1 MVKTGGFIY
10 ILTNRNHT
18 VLYTGVT
25 ANLKRRIG
33 EHKQKMVEGFS
44 KKYNL
49 TQLIFAEE
57 HPTISSAIQ
66 REKQIKGW
74 LRRKKV
80 ELINSINADWKDLYD
95 SI

>member
-1 MVKTGGFIY
+1 MSKTGGCVY
-10 ILTNRNHT
+10 ILTNKNHT

-25 ANLKRRIG
+25 ANLKKRIW
-33 EHKQKMVEGFS
+33 EHKQKMVAGFS
-44 KKYNL
+44 KRYNL

-57 HPTISSAIQ
+57 HPNIVSAIQ

-74 LRRKKV
+74 LRRKKI
-80 ELINSINADWKDLYD
+80 ELVNSLNPEWKELYD